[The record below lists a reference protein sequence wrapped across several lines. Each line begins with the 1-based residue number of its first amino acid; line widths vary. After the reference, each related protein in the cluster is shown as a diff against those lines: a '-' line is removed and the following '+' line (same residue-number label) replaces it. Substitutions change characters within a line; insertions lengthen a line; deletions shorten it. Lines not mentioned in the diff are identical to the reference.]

1 MHVDLPHGLYYGA
14 QRRGRCQW
22 RGDPRPGVDYKHL
35 SSDPQRDGGASTL
48 NHLQHRLLAF
58 IREPMTTSTEQLI
71 LSEIKEFRADVT
83 AWQIASEGR
92 LSALEYAT
100 KTGITGN
107 GQPSRLQMVERSV
120 EQFGRFKY
128 WLLGFAGAISAIAH
142 YVLPGG
148 KH

>member
-1 MHVDLPHGLYYGA
+1 
-14 QRRGRCQW
+14 
-22 RGDPRPGVDYKHL
+22 
-35 SSDPQRDGGASTL
+35 
-48 NHLQHRLLAF
+48 
-58 IREPMTTSTEQLI
+58 MTTTTEQLI

-128 WLLGFAGAISAIAH
+128 WLLDSLGQSRRSPTMYYRVGSIERVEQLGNVPTGWLDPWMTIRRLISAKCRLQLSIRFDCHEAS
-142 YVLPGG
+142 LQALNSEL
-148 KH
+148 

>member
-1 MHVDLPHGLYYGA
+1 
-14 QRRGRCQW
+14 
-22 RGDPRPGVDYKHL
+22 
-35 SSDPQRDGGASTL
+35 
-48 NHLQHRLLAF
+48 
-58 IREPMTTSTEQLI
+58 MTTTTEQLI
-71 LSEIKEFRADVT
+71 LSEIREFRADVT
-83 AWQIASEGR
+83 TWQIASEGR
-92 LSALEYAT
+92 LSSLEIQMRTAV
-100 KTGITGN
+100 TGN